1 MSYDPEAFVE
11 AVAKYLTHVN
21 LDSGPQQG
29 HASHPEPQQGHA
41 SHPEPQQGHA
51 SHPEHQQGHAS
62 HPEPPT
68 EHVPFTGINLD
79 VKPDDEVQEE
89 AEFVPATEEERV
101 SYDLY
106 KNHNASYAMVLN
118 MNFIKDDKTGS
129 MHIKPK
135 DPKGYFPYLIDFVNG
150 YDDWARIPDIAPEF
164 KVTSNV
170 IKKVHAGEPLDG
182 IPEPFDEETEFDIRN
197 YLMAYT
203 YTIVYLYGDGKLTPT
218 SQEMMDYT
226 VCLVNYIA
234 KTSKN
239 TRAEILA
246 SDKPGNRFHDR
257 YPDNFI
263 TKYVMSQPEP
273 EKHALYWQFMNC
285 SIPDPGNHYVS
296 CSYLYHA
303 YAITPSRMHLLTKLN
318 EMDVIKLDPFIIKCY
333 EKVSKFIKYEKDGPH
348 RFPVFRINGH

>member
-1 MSYDPEAFVE
+1 MSCDPEAFVE

-29 HASHPEPQQGHA
+29 TTPLPEQG
-41 SHPEPQQGHA
+41 
-51 SHPEHQQGHAS
+51 
-62 HPEPPT
+62 
-68 EHVPFTGINLD
+68 PFAGINLD

-101 SYDLY
+101 RYDLY

-118 MNFIKDDKTGS
+118 MEFKKDDTTGI
-129 MHIKPK
+129 MQITPK
-135 DPKGYFPYLIDFVNG
+135 DPKGYFPYLIDFVND
-150 YDDWARIPDIAPEF
+150 YDDWNRIPDIAPDF
-164 KVTSNV
+164 KVTSNI
-170 IKKVHAGEPLDG
+170 IKKVHAGEPLDE
-182 IPEPFDEETEFDIRN
+182 IPEPFNEETEFDVRN
-197 YLMAYT
+197 YLLAYT
-203 YTIVYLYGDGKLTPT
+203 YTIVYLYGDGKLTP
-218 SQEMMDYT
+218 SFQEIKDYT
-226 VCLVNYIA
+226 ICLVNYIA
-234 KTSKN
+234 KISTK
-239 TRAEILA
+239 TKAEVLEA
-246 SDKPGNRFHDR
+246 SKPGNRFHDQ

-303 YAITPSRMHLLTKLN
+303 YAITPSRIYILTKLN
-318 EMDVIKLDPFIIKCY
+318 EMCVIKLDPFIIKCY

-348 RFPVFRINGH
+348 RFPVFRI